1 MHYKLSFVLLGKPV
15 RILPL
20 SLVLVCAY
28 LSVYLKHLSDFRKD
42 LFLSSFILKR
52 EELMTA
58 DQSGDVREVLR
69 RTAQFCFC
77 SDFWI
82 LFGSQ
87 PVSLQSH
94 LDSDSRA

>member
-1 MHYKLSFVLLGKPV
+1 MHYKLSFLLLGKPV

-20 SLVLVCAY
+20 YLVLVCAY
-28 LSVYLKHLSDFRKD
+28 LSGYLKHLSDFRND
-42 LFLSSFILKR
+42 LFSSFILKR

-69 RTAQFCFC
+69 RSAQFCFC

>member
-28 LSVYLKHLSDFRKD
+28 LSVYLKHLFRKD
-42 LFLSSFILKR
+42 LFFSSFILKR